1 MPSSNASERR
11 LGKSEISLIKSYCS
25 RVSDEDLS
33 VLASS
38 LPQSMMGDRFAA
50 CEIIQ
55 RDKEMDRWLVF
66 AAGVDDWFMKIDSIG
81 DFAVLEIQSR
91 AKKSEN

>member
-1 MPSSNASERR
+1 
-11 LGKSEISLIKSYCS
+11 
-25 RVSDEDLS
+25 
-33 VLASS
+33 
-38 LPQSMMGDRFAA
+38 MMGDRFAA